1 MSYIDENGN
10 RYELSLEPG
19 YKVWFVLKVHDWSA
33 ARFKEIPGSKNR
45 DKAEHRLNK
54 WALRH
59 NWVVYPSVLCMDCA
73 TLIGKTWPTGHI
85 ATWYPAICDACG
97 ELVTCTEIRDYNHL
111 KTVAELIAFHRIANG
126 KGG

>member
-59 NWVVYPSVLCMDCA
+59 NWAVYPSVLCMGCA

-111 KTVAELIAFHRIANG
+111 KTVAELIAFHRIASG